1 MSPLRTLGA
10 GVLALLMPVSLLF
23 AAVPAATAAPARAA
37 VTQRVV
43 LVALPQIVQFGADVA
58 NAGDAKTAFVA
69 TFKPITP
76 GRRVSLQ
83 VLRGT
88 TWRTV
93 STVKQN
99 AYGRAQLAARP
110 LAQGQVLK
118 YRVVAEPLGDLPRLV
133 SRSASARRW
142 LTPTFSDEFSGNSL
156 SRSWKYRGSS
166 YEPQSLRACSRGSSD
181 AVRVAGGAVRL
192 SVMKDPTRSDLCPAL
207 QNGVIA
213 GNYAYRINGHIGT
226 DDTFRF
232 AYGVAAARMK
242 FPRMRGQHG
251 SFWMPPVGGMRPDR
265 TGHEIDVVESFGE
278 HVTGKGTSNG
288 LWNYVHRYQDGRI
301 VKTGANVPT
310 SLQRRPVE
318 SWWDQYHVFSVQ
330 WKPNRLMFRI
340 DGKETWRVTGD
351 VSGYQQF
358 LVLSLLASDYE
369 LPLIDDSQ
377 LPQHMYVDWVRV
389 WETGP

>member
-1 MSPLRTLGA
+1 
-10 GVLALLMPVSLLF
+10 
-23 AAVPAATAAPARAA
+23 
-37 VTQRVV
+37 
-43 LVALPQIVQFGADVA
+43 
-58 NAGDAKTAFVA
+58 
-69 TFKPITP
+69 
-76 GRRVSLQ
+76 
-83 VLRGT
+83 
-88 TWRTV
+88 
-93 STVKQN
+93 
-99 AYGRAQLAARP
+99 
-110 LAQGQVLK
+110 
-118 YRVVAEPLGDLPRLV
+118 
-133 SRSASARRW
+133 
-142 LTPTFSDEFSGNSL
+142 
-156 SRSWKYRGSS
+156 
-166 YEPQSLRACSRGSSD
+166 
-181 AVRVAGGAVRL
+181 
-192 SVMKDPTRSDLCPAL
+192 
-207 QNGVIA
+207 VIA

-232 AYGVAAARMK
+232 AYGVAGARMK

-251 SFWMPPVGGMRPDR
+251 RVWMPPVGGMRPDR